1 MIAEKPVWVKH
12 EGLQIFSI
20 DVQPN
25 GERFATGGG
34 DHKVSNF
41 SSLYLLAL
49 LGEFRIQNFAF
60 RLCMFYNLLA
70 AKNL

>member
-12 EGLQIFSI
+12 EGLQQIFSI

-34 DHKVSNF
+34 DHKVS
-41 SSLYLLAL
+41 LLFFFDFIVLAT
-49 LGEFRIQNFAF
+49 QN
-60 RLCMFYNLLA
+60 LS
-70 AKNL
+70 